1 MELLAN
7 FINLELIL
15 GGFNFLLGAL
25 PVGYLLILLARW
37 LFPDLDGYLSRAKP
51 VIAEIDDRLA
61 ALLLEWDNH
70 SLKTISDVVQE
81 IRSQLRKAGYILDE
95 VDEEKIEAHIKASIK
110 KESDRKEGLSLSR
123 DLNEGIRIEFRREF

>member
-110 KESDRKEGLSLSR
+110 NEADRKEGLSLSR